1 MDDRENLKMSP
12 QLFLAAVLRRK
23 LLFLIVVLLCTAAAG
38 YMALKTTFSYESSAQ
53 ILVKPGAREGFSV
66 ESATLRGTPIVDRHA
81 YTEFA
86 NTLAILQSR
95 DLLDRL
101 VDKVQESKENIDLGP
116 VTKTQGVLEK
126 KEWSFLKEWV
136 DKLLMPPE
144 YQAVKNNEDQRRELL
159 RLILAQAIVVEQ
171 IPGTTVV
178 EITAAWKDPRVAYV
192 ITNLMLEVFRDHYR
206 EFFRDRDSI
215 KFIADLVKESEKKLQ
230 AFIQKE
236 EDLRVEYKIADVGA
250 EITQVLHQIG
260 QLQESYTEC
269 QVMAASASGRSG
281 YLDDMLKKMKPSLRT
296 QTNTTINPE
305 WSAISLRLQELQRLR
320 ASTPR
325 SQRAAIDKEIKDL
338 NDKLQK
344 EPMVVQSGGTAT
356 PNPLFTRLQ
365 EIKMTWEA
373 DSAGTSNKCTTIA
386 SEIQALR
393 LRHDTLRRV
402 DKILQG
408 IKLER
413 RLVEEELRSHRRSL
427 QAAKTADQLAQG
439 HITSLKVIERPELNP
454 NPVRNRKPL
463 VLAGGAL
470 FGILAGIGLC
480 SLLYRR
486 VREISS
492 SGQLKEVAGHKV
504 IGAVPACR
512 YTTLLK
518 KNNQKQH
525 WS

>member
-1 MDDRENLKMSP
+1 MDDRKNLKMSP

-23 LLFLIVVLLCTAAAG
+23 LLFLSVVLLCTAGAG
-38 YMALKTTFSYESSAQ
+38 FMALKTTFSYESSAQ

-101 VDKVQESKENIDLGP
+101 VDKVQESGEDVDLGP
-116 VTKTQGVLEK
+116 GAMKGAVDEKDQGL
-126 KEWSFLKEWV
+126 LKEWV
-136 DKLLMPPE
+136 DKLLLPPE
-144 YQAVKNNEDQRRELL
+144 FQVVKNNEDKRRELL
-159 RLILAQAIVVEQ
+159 RMILAQAIVVEQ
-171 IPGTTVV
+171 LPGATVV
-178 EITAAWKDPRVAYV
+178 EIQVTWKDPRMAYV
-192 ITNLMLEVFRDHYR
+192 IANLMLEVFRDHYR
-206 EFFRDRDSI
+206 EFYRDRDSI
-215 KFIADLVKESEKKLQ
+215 KFIDGLAKESEKKLRV
-230 AFIQKE
+230 FVQKE
-236 EDLRVEYKIADVGA
+236 DDLRTEYKIADVGA
-250 EITQVLHQIG
+250 EITQVLRQIG

-269 QVMAASASGRSG
+269 QILSASSSGRAV
-281 YLDDMLKKMKPSLRT
+281 YLDDMLKKVKPSLKT

-320 ASTPR
+320 AQTPR
-325 SQRAAIDKEIKDL
+325 GQRASLDKEIKDL
-338 NDKLQK
+338 NNKLKK
-344 EPMVVQSGGTAT
+344 EPMVIQNGGTST
-356 PNPLFTRLQ
+356 PNPLYTRIQ
-365 EIKMTWEA
+365 EIKLTWDA

-393 LRHDTLRRV
+393 LRHDTLQRV

-439 HITSLKVIERPELNP
+439 HITSLRVIERPELSP
-454 NPVRNRKPL
+454 IPVKNRKPL

-486 VREISS
+486 AREISS

-504 IGAVPACR
+504 IGNIPPCR
-512 YTTLLK
+512 YTTFLK
-518 KNNQKQH
+518 KNSQKQH